1 MAKSTKV
8 GNYKRDNY
16 SCRDADDP
24 ATLYLREIGAAALLK
39 PEEEKVLARHIEI
52 GEKQTAQSA
61 KEKLVK
67 HNLRLVVS
75 IAKKYI
81 NRGVPFLDL
90 VQEGNI
96 GLLKAIDRFDY
107 KRGYR
112 LSTYASWWIKQSI
125 TRAIIKQSRTIRL
138 PEYVI
143 SIINRITKTS
153 RKLVQENGCEPTP
166 EEIAN
171 ATRLPLHQIKRIL
184 QITEGEVSLNLFT
197 REHESTL
204 SDFPEDREVISPV
217 DTLANSKLQAQ
228 TNQALARLQP
238 EEAEVLRMR
247 YGLGKETIHTL
258 EEVGRNLNLSR
269 EKIRQIE
276 TRALRKLKNMGE
288 TIDYLPIVT
297 PRLCLLFI
305 VPTLQKLF

>member
-1 MAKSTKV
+1 MAKSTEA
-8 GNYKRDNY
+8 GNYKPDHY
-16 SCRDADDP
+16 SFRDADDP
-24 ATLYLREIGAAALLK
+24 ATLYLREIGAAAPLK
-39 PEEEKVLARHIEI
+39 PEEEKVLVKNLET

-67 HNLRLVVS
+67 HNLRLVLS
-75 IAKKYI
+75 IAKKYM

-96 GLLKAIDRFDY
+96 GLLKAIDRFDHR
-107 KRGYR
+107 KGYR
-112 LSTYASWWIKQSI
+112 LSTYATWWIKQSI
-125 TRAIIKQSRTIRL
+125 LRAITEQSRTIRL

-143 SIINRITKTS
+143 SIINCITKTS
-153 RKLVQENGCEPTP
+153 RKLVQENGREPTL

-171 ATRLPLHQIKRIL
+171 DTELPLQQVKRIL

-197 REHESTL
+197 RGKDSTL
-204 SDFPEDREVISPV
+204 CDFPDDRAVISPV
-217 DTLANSKLQAQ
+217 DTVATSKLQAQ
-228 TNQALARLQP
+228 TNQALALLQP

-247 YGLGKETIHTL
+247 YGLGKETTHTL

-276 TRALRKLKNMGE
+276 TRALRKLKHMG
-288 TIDYLPIVT
+288 DNQLS
-297 PRLCLLFI
+297 LFNQ
-305 VPTLQKLF
+305 L

>member
-1 MAKSTKV
+1 MSKPVEVLKP
-8 GNYKRDNY
+8 DHY
-16 SCRDADDP
+16 SFRDADEP
-24 ATLYLREIGAAALLK
+24 ATLYLREIGLVAPLK
-39 PEEEKVLARHIEI
+39 PEEEKVLARHIEA
-52 GEKQTAQSA
+52 GAKQTAQSA

-75 IAKKYI
+75 IARKYI

-107 KRGYR
+107 RKGYR

-125 TRAIIKQSRTIRL
+125 TRAIIEQSRAVRL

-143 SIINRITKTS
+143 AMINRITKTS

-166 EEIAN
+166 EEI
-171 ATRLPLHQIKRIL
+171 TKETGLPLHQVKWIL
-184 QITEGEVSLNLFT
+184 QITGGEVPLKSFT
-197 REHESTL
+197 RDKNSTL
-204 SDFPEDREVISPV
+204 SNFPEERAVISPV
-217 DTLANSKLQAQ
+217 DTLANSILQAQ

-247 YGLGKETIHTL
+247 YGLGKETTHTL

-276 TRALRKLKNMGE
+276 TRALRKLKHMG
-288 TIDYLPIVT
+288 DNQLS
-297 PRLCLLFI
+297 LFNQ
-305 VPTLQKLF
+305 L

>member
-1 MAKSTKV
+1 MGKPVEVLKD
-8 GNYKRDNY
+8 KRDHY
-16 SCRDADDP
+16 SLREAYDP
-24 ATLYLREIGAAALLK
+24 ATLYLREIGAAAPLK
-39 PEEEKVLARHIEI
+39 SGEEKVLARQIET
-52 GEKQTAQSA
+52 GEKQTVQSA
-61 KEKLVK
+61 KDKLVK

-107 KRGYR
+107 RRGYR

-125 TRAIIKQSRTIRL
+125 IRTISEQSRTVRL

-143 SIINRITKTS
+143 SIITSITKTS

-166 EEIAN
+166 EEI
-171 ATRLPLHQIKRIL
+171 TKETGLPLHQVKRIL
-184 QITEGEVSLNLFT
+184 QITGGASFT
-197 REHESTL
+197 RDNIL
-204 SDFPEDREVISPV
+204 SDFPEDRAVIAPV

-228 TNQALARLQP
+228 TKQALARLQP
-238 EEAEVLRMR
+238 KEAEVLRMR
-247 YGLGKETIHTL
+247 FGLGKETIHTL

-276 TRALRKLKNMGE
+276 TRALRKLKNMG
-288 TIDYLPIVT
+288 DKQLS
-297 PRLCLLFI
+297 LFNE
-305 VPTLQKLF
+305 L

>member
-1 MAKSTKV
+1 MGKPVEVLKD
-8 GNYKRDNY
+8 KRDHY
-16 SCRDADDP
+16 SFRDVDDP
-24 ATLYLREIGAAALLK
+24 VTLYLREIGAAAPLK
-39 PEEEKVLARHIEI
+39 PEEEKVLARQIEV
-52 GEKQTAQSA
+52 GEKQTAQSV

-75 IAKKYI
+75 IARKYI

-107 KRGYR
+107 RKGYR

-125 TRAIIKQSRTIRL
+125 TRAIIEQSRAVRL

-143 SIINRITKTS
+143 TMINLITKAS
-153 RKLVQENGCEPTP
+153 RKLVRENGCEPTP
-166 EEIAN
+166 EEISKD
-171 ATRLPLHQIKRIL
+171 TGLPLHQVMRIL
-184 QITEGEVSLNLFT
+184 QITGGEVPLKSFT
-197 REHESTL
+197 RDKNSTL
-204 SDFPEDREVISPV
+204 SNFPEERAVISPV
-217 DTLANSKLQAQ
+217 DTLANSILQAQ

-247 YGLGKETIHTL
+247 YGLGKETTHTL

-276 TRALRKLKNMGE
+276 TRALRKLKHMG
-288 TIDYLPIVT
+288 DNQLS
-297 PRLCLLFI
+297 LFNQ
-305 VPTLQKLF
+305 L

>member
-1 MAKSTKV
+1 MGKPVEVLKDKS
-8 GNYKRDNY
+8 DHY
-16 SCRDADDP
+16 SFRDADDP
-24 ATLYLREIGAAALLK
+24 ATLYLREIGAAAPLK
-39 PEEEKVLARHIEI
+39 PEEEKVLARHIET

-61 KEKLVK
+61 KDKLVK

-96 GLLKAIDRFDY
+96 GLLKAIEKFDHR
-107 KRGYR
+107 RGYR

-125 TRAIIKQSRTIRL
+125 TRAIIEQSRAVRL

-143 SIINRITKTS
+143 SIINRITKSS

-166 EEIAN
+166 EEIAQDN
-171 ATRLPLHQIKRIL
+171 GLPLQQVKRIL
-184 QITEGEVSLNLFT
+184 QITVGEVPLKPFP
-197 REHESTL
+197 REQDSTL
-204 SDFPEDREVISPV
+204 SDFPEDRAISAPV
-217 DTLANSKLQAQ
+217 DSLANSKLQAQ
-228 TNQALARLQP
+228 TNQALARLQS
-238 EEAEVLRMR
+238 EEAKVLRMR
-247 YGLGKETIHTL
+247 FGLGKETIHTL

-276 TRALRKLKNMGE
+276 TRALRKLKHMG
-288 TIDYLPIVT
+288 DNQLS
-297 PRLCLLFI
+297 LFNQ
-305 VPTLQKLF
+305 L